1 MKISGKGIIVI
12 LIFLVVIPVAADM
25 VISSML
31 SKNDGQHFFMMKL
44 LLVGYLRNLPFYIG
58 YLILAF
64 TIIFLERQWKQRRAN
79 EKE

>member
-1 MKISGKGIIVI
+1 MKNSGKGIIII

-31 SKNDGQHFFMMKL
+31 PKNNGHHFAMMKL
-44 LLVGYLRNLPFYIG
+44 LSVGYLSNLPFYIG

-64 TIIFLERQWKQRRAN
+64 TIIFLIRKWKKRRAN